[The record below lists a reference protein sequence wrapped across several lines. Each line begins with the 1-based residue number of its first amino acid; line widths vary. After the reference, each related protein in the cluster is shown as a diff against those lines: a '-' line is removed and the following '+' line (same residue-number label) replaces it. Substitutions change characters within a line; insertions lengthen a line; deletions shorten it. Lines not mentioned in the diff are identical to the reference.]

1 MTTYFKFYK
10 PLYNPTGMSGTV
22 GGEITTEEL
31 LPRKNALFAP
41 RNTSELSVSEQ
52 YRKLFIKQVYSTT
65 MTGLTVELVNTEHS
79 DQITFGIATGDI
91 NEYITSPLTSPTGV
105 AITGSTSSSV
115 MYTGSGIAGTV
126 IPVWLKQT
134 IGVNSGDDDF
144 VSFQLRILGTII

>member
-1 MTTYFKFYK
+1 MY
-10 PLYNPTGMSGTV
+10 PLFFQFENENV
-22 GGEITTEEL
+22 L
-31 LPRKNALFAP
+31 K
-41 RNTSELSVSEQ
+41 
-52 YRKLFIKQVYSTT
+52 
-65 MTGLTVELVNTEHS
+65 NTEHS

-115 MYTGSGIAGTV
+115 TYTGSGIAGTV